1 MYLLY
6 LTEVIYVKSVLYDF
20 NTVSLDKSSKYI
32 FQYVSNRKLT
42 DICHSHNFF
51 EVCILLHGS
60 VTEYCNDKERFLQ
73 EGTVTVLKPGD
84 IHYFLSQSENVK
96 LVCLS
101 VEKAEA
107 LRLLADFD
115 AILPENEIVF
125 RVENIRS
132 KVGSSITGAMR
143 EHHCKLL
150 FCLIISLFLDQQKQA
165 VPHSLQNAVQ
175 QMQQYEN
182 MQLGIPRLVALSGYS
197 RSHLTRLVR
206 QYYGV
211 SLQALLMDLRL
222 DTAYRDCIL
231 SKDPLEDIACNVGYS
246 SFSHFNKIF
255 KAKFGITP
263 ASLRK
268 TGGMWT
274 V

>member
-1 MYLLY
+1 ML
-6 LTEVIYVKSVLYDF
+6 VIYVKSALYDF
-20 NTVSLDKSSKYI
+20 NTVSLDKNSKYI
-32 FQYVSNRKLT
+32 FQYVSSRKLT

-60 VTEYCNDKERFLQ
+60 VTEYFNGKERFLQ

-84 IHYFLSQSENVK
+84 VHYFLSQSENVK

-101 VEKAEA
+101 VEKSEA

-115 AILPENEIVF
+115 AVLSENEIVF
-125 RVENIRS
+125 RVEHIGS
-132 KVGSSITGAMR
+132 KVSGIITGTMR
-143 EHHCKLL
+143 EYHCKLL
-150 FCLIISLFLDQQKQA
+150 FCLVISLFLDNRKQA
-165 VPHSLQNAVQ
+165 VPYSLQNAVQ

-182 MQLGIPRLVALSGYS
+182 MQLGIPKLVELSGYS

-211 SLQALLMDLRL
+211 SLQELLMDLRL
-222 DTAYRDCIL
+222 DAAYRDTIL
-231 SKDPLEDIACNVGYS
+231 SKDPLEDIALHVGYS

-263 ASLRK
+263 ANLRK
-268 TGGMWT
+268 TNGMWT